1 MKHEI
6 EVTALKLDE
15 RAELANLLFKCGYRV
30 ALRKEKVGQKNKLYI
45 VADREE

>member
-30 ALRKEKVGQKNKLYI
+30 ALKKEKVGNRNKQYI
-45 VADREE
+45 IADKEV